1 MDGVITWLITMKPLW
16 FLAAWLASS
25 VFGAFVALEKNR
37 YGLCWFA
44 MGVLFGPLALITT
57 AGLPVK
63 PPRPMALPKVDTPD
77 AAHAHT
83 NAHAPLGHA
92 GASAAAAHH
101 APVHPAQATAAGH
114 PAHATH
120 APTAPHPQ
128 APHSPHAPALHPAVA
143 HALQAA
149 VHPPA
154 AHHAAP
160 VHPPAKPGFFASAM
174 ERPAAGIAVAAVV
187 VVLLLLYFGSLHL

>member
-1 MDGVITWLITMKPLW
+1 MDGVITWLIAMKPLW

-37 YGLCWFA
+37 CGLCWFA

-63 PPRPMALPKVDTPD
+63 PPRPTALPKVDTPD
-77 AAHAHT
+77 AAHAHAHA

-101 APVHPAQATAAGH
+101 APVHSAHATAAGH

-128 APHSPHAPALHPAVA
+128 APHAPAVHPAVA

>member
-1 MDGVITWLITMKPLW
+1 MDGVITWLIAMKPLW

-37 YGLCWFA
+37 CGLCWFA

-63 PPRPMALPKVDTPD
+63 PPRPPAQPKAGMPD
-77 AAHAHT
+77 AAHAHAH
-83 NAHAPLGHA
+83 AHAPLGHA
-92 GASAAAAHH
+92 AAPH
-101 APVHPAQATAAGH
+101 A
-114 PAHATH
+114 PAHAAH
-120 APTAPHPQ
+120 AVHAAHSPQ
-128 APHSPHAPALHPAVA
+128 APHPHAPTVHPAVA
-143 HALQAA
+143 HALQDAA
-149 VHPPA
+149 HATA

>member
-1 MDGVITWLITMKPLW
+1 MEGVITWLIAMKPLW
-16 FLAAWLASS
+16 FLAAWLASA

-37 YGLCWFA
+37 CGLCWFA

-63 PPRPMALPKVDTPD
+63 PQRPLAQPKADTPD

-83 NAHAPLGHA
+83 HAHAQASAHAQAHAPHGHA
-92 GASAAAAHH
+92 A
-101 APVHPAQATAAGH
+101 
-114 PAHATH
+114 ATH
-120 APTAPHPQ
+120 APAHSAHATAAAQAPHPHT
-128 APHSPHAPALHPAVA
+128 PHSPHTPHAPTVHPAVA
-143 HALQAA
+143 HALQGAA
-149 VHPPA
+149 HPPA
-154 AHHAAP
+154 AHHAVP
-160 VHPPAKPGFFASAM
+160 EHPAAKPGFLASAM